1 MDVKRRSQ
9 DIRKGPLGP
18 EPSIL
23 KVDVDVNGVLVGQY
37 SLHENT
43 IIGRDDA
50 CDIKV
55 DNEYVS
61 RKHIEVCFE
70 SGSWWL
76 RDLGSRNGTYVDN
89 KRIERVPITA
99 GTRARLGPPGPTLR
113 FQPAE
118 SKPLEKTPA
127 ADPDLSEY
135 IDHYFGDGNMP
146 AGERTMFIRRAFETV
161 QTKQRKKYRFII
173 AAILFVSL
181 LATGYG
187 IYLHL
192 QTRMQTQIAEDIFYQ
207 MKSLQV
213 EIARTELAVLKAT
226 GGKEIGELV
235 KSRERRRELE
245 QNYDRF
251 LKEIGFYSRNLSEDE
266 RLILRMARVFGESEL
281 AMPPDFV
288 TEVKSYIRKWQSTD
302 RLKKAVTLASSR
314 NYPRLVAN
322 AMLAEDLPPQ
332 FFYLALQES
341 NFDLYAVGPQT
352 RMGFAKGPWQFISKT
367 AMEYGLKIGPQFEL
381 PRPDPA
387 DERHDFQKS
396 TSAAAK
402 YLKFIYSTDAQASG
416 LLVMASYNWGE
427 EKVIPLVQTLPE
439 NPRQRN
445 FWQLLTQHRNQ
456 IPQETYDYVLS
467 IFSAAVIG
475 ENPRMFGFDFD
486 NPLEHLDRKP

>member
-1 MDVKRRSQ
+1 MDVKRKSQNIRSGTSAQ
-9 DIRKGPLGP
+9 
-18 EPSIL
+18 ESSIL
-23 KVDVDVNGVLVGQY
+23 KIDVNVNGILVGQY
-37 SLHENT
+37 SVHENT

-50 CDIKV
+50 CGIKV

-61 RKHIEVCFE
+61 RKHVEVYFE
-70 SGSWWL
+70 AGSWWL
-76 RDLGSRNGTYVDN
+76 QDLGSRNGTFVED
-89 KRIERVPITA
+89 KRIDRVAVTA
-99 GTRARLGPPGPTLR
+99 GTQVRLGPPGPTLS
-113 FQPAE
+113 FQPVDPKPVRKSAE
-118 SKPLEKTPA
+118 G
-127 ADPDLSEY
+127 DPQLSEY
-135 IDHYFGDGNMP
+135 IDHYFGDGNTP

-161 QTKQRKKYRFII
+161 QTRQRKKYRVII
-173 AAILFVSL
+173 AGILLVSV
-181 LATGYG
+181 LAAGYG
-187 IYLHL
+187 INLHL
-192 QTRMQTQIAEDIFYQ
+192 QTRRQTQIAEDIFYQ

-213 EIARTELAVLKAT
+213 EIGRTELAVLKAT
-226 GGKEIGELV
+226 GGKEIGDLV
-235 KSRERRRELE
+235 RSRERRLELE
-245 QNYDRF
+245 RNYDRF
-251 LKEIGFYSRNLSEDE
+251 LKEIGFYSRNLNESE

-288 TEVKSYIRKWQSTD
+288 TEVKSYIQKWQSTD
-302 RLKKAVTLASSR
+302 RLKKAVALAASR
-314 NYPRLVAN
+314 NYPHLVAN

-341 NFDLYAVGPQT
+341 NFDLYAVGPRT
-352 RMGFAKGPWQFISKT
+352 RMGFAKGPWQFIPKT
-367 AMEYGLKIGPQFEL
+367 AMDYGLKIGPQFEL

-387 DERHDFQKS
+387 DERHDFQKA

-445 FWQLLTQHRNQ
+445 FWELLAKHRNE
-456 IPQETYDYVLS
+456 IPQETYNYVLS

-486 NPLEHLDRKP
+486 NPLEHLDRRQ